1 MKLPLLLAGA
11 GAVVAA
17 LLAHNSG
24 LLRGAPQDAP
34 APTLVRV
41 AERIDGVA
49 VQARV
54 QPSLGVARGA
64 EGAFE
69 PSYVLPEEDSGG
81 GERVAERAT
90 LNLAVPDPFNGPFD
104 SDGFGPDP
112 LVGEFDPAMMAG
124 LGLDG
129 HMGKVEPSDVPL
141 PEGTVLLTWE
151 DLAMPDYEPPTPFA
165 EDTYTKEEIF
175 PAEILAHDGQVR
187 AFEGFMQPIAWKG
200 DKVTEFLLSP
210 YPPGCCFGGMP
221 GFDEWIDVEIQDPDG
236 IEYHGMRTIRVTG
249 TFAVGENYDDYGY
262 VYSIFLV
269 KADTVERLW

>member
-11 GAVVAA
+11 GAAVAA

-24 LLRGAPQDAP
+24 VLDSSPEAAQVQP
-34 APTLVRV
+34 LVRV

-49 VQARV
+49 VQARA
-54 QPSLGVARGA
+54 QPTAAMEMAA
-64 EGAFE
+64 ENSFE
-69 PSYVLPEEDSGG
+69 ASYPIPEEAAPEDS
-81 GERVAERAT
+81 EEAQLAERAT
-90 LNLAVPDPFNGPFD
+90 IYLAVPDPFDG
-104 SDGFGPDP
+104 DGFGPDP
-112 LVGEFDPAMMAG
+112 LVGTFDPAMLTDAG
-124 LGLDG
+124 LGG
-129 HMGKVEPSDVPL
+129 HMGKVAPSDVPL

-175 PAEILAHDGQVR
+175 PKEILAHDGQVR

-221 GFDEWIDVEIQDPDG
+221 GFDEWIDVEIQDPEG
-236 IEYHGMRTIRVTG
+236 VEYHGMRTIRVTG
-249 TFAVGENYDDYGY
+249 DFAVGENYDDYGY
-262 VYSIFLV
+262 VYSIFRV
-269 KADTVERLW
+269 KADQVERLW